1 MQYFVAKVLSKEWN
15 ESSLN
20 YIYDVK
26 NINHINGRLHLF
38 DSSDK
43 AHSYIKWL
51 KDNDPR
57 LIEIEYMV
65 MEY

>member
-1 MQYFVAKVLSKEWN
+1 MKYYIAKVLSKEWDN
-15 ESSLN
+15 NSLDYSYTIQNINLINGSLN
-20 YIYDVK
+20 
-26 NINHINGRLHLF
+26 LF

-43 AHSYIKWL
+43 AHDYIKWL